1 MARSLFMLA
10 GILAVV
16 SVPAFAGIVAT
27 PEPKLGILTA
37 VSVGAIVLIARKI
50 KK

>member
-1 MARSLFMLA
+1 MGRSLFMLA
-10 GILAVV
+10 GILAAIC
-16 SVPAFAGIVAT
+16 VPALAGPTVA

-37 VSVGAIVLIARKI
+37 VSVGAIVLIARKV

>member
-1 MARSLFMLA
+1 MARLLFTLA

-16 SVPAFAGIVAT
+16 SVPAFAGPTVA

-37 VSVGAIVLIARKI
+37 ISVGAIVLIARKI

>member
-1 MARSLFMLA
+1 MGRSLFMLA

-16 SVPAFAGIVAT
+16 SVPVFAGVAVT

-37 VSVGAIVLIARKI
+37 VGVGALVLIARKV